1 VIPNRKPP
9 LSGVL
14 VDSSVLIDL
23 VTRDPQWSAWS
34 RARIAELR
42 LAGPLWINQI
52 VYAEC
57 RTAFRRSGSDVL
69 DRQDMLGR
77 LDLPWEAAAMAG
89 QAQAEYRQRGGTRE
103 AILPDFLIGAHAAF
117 AGHPL
122 LTRDPRRIRRAFPAL
137 EIIAPEGA

>member
-1 VIPNRKPP
+1 MP
-9 LSGVL
+9 GVL

-23 VTRDPQWSAWS
+23 VSRDPQWSAWS

-42 LAGPLWINQI
+42 MAGPLWINQI

-57 RTAFRRSGSDVL
+57 RIAFGRSGSDAL

-77 LDLPWEAAAMAG
+77 QDLPWEAAAMAG
-89 QAQAEYRQRGGTRE
+89 EAHAEYRRRGGIRE

-117 AGHPL
+117 AGYRL
-122 LTRDPRRIRRAFPAL
+122 LTRDPRRVRRAFPVL
-137 EIIAPEGA
+137 EIIAPEGV

>member
-1 VIPNRKPP
+1 M
-9 LSGVL
+9 SGVL

-23 VTRDPQWSAWS
+23 VSRDPQWSAWS
-34 RARIAELR
+34 RARVAELR

-57 RTAFRRSGSDVL
+57 RIAFRRSDSNAL

-77 LDLPWEAAAMAG
+77 QDLPWEAAAMAG
-89 QAQAEYRQRGGTRE
+89 EAHAEYRRRGGARE

-117 AGHPL
+117 AGYRL
-122 LTRDPRRIRRAFPAL
+122 LTRDPRRVRTAFPAL
-137 EIIAPEGA
+137 EIIAPDGL

>member
-1 VIPNRKPP
+1 MP
-9 LSGVL
+9 GVL

-23 VTRDPQWSAWS
+23 VSRDPQWSAWS

-42 LAGPLWINQI
+42 MAGPLWINQI

-57 RTAFRRSGSDVL
+57 RIAFSRSGSDAL

-77 LDLPWEAAAMAG
+77 QDLPWEAAAMAG
-89 QAQAEYRQRGGTRE
+89 EAHAEYRRRGGIRE

-117 AGHPL
+117 AGYRL
-122 LTRDPRRIRRAFPAL
+122 LTRDPRRVRRAFPVL
-137 EIIAPEGA
+137 EIIAPEGV